1 MLLGGLENLLISR
14 NSFITF
20 IKTGTNQN
28 INKNIQHLVSSLL
41 KEYKT
46 TFIKEILTESRK
58 IKELIDLLNRFTI
71 SESEIET
78 KLPITILQFV
88 VQCRPVEHRKLIF

>member
-78 KLPITILQFV
+78 KLPITIL
-88 VQCRPVEHRKLIF
+88 